1 VDHLW
6 LLRHGETEGESSVRL
21 HGVSDVALDATGREQ
36 MRRAGGVV
44 QTLGIE
50 RVITSPLRRAR
61 DAVGLV
67 LPEWSGPVAVVP
79 DLREI
84 DFGAWEGLTLEE
96 VARVDPAGYTAF
108 LRRDAEFSFPGGD
121 QRLAFRQRIADA
133 AWRELGVAAAPRTLA
148 ILHKG
153 VIKGILAALADLPM
167 EDALEL
173 PVDLG
178 SLHLLTRPTR
188 SRGPWRL
195 VISNATDHLGEFH
208 LRE

>member
-1 VDHLW
+1 MDHLW

-36 MRRAGGVV
+36 MRRAGAVV

-61 DAVGLV
+61 DAVALV
-67 LPEWSGPVAVVP
+67 LPQWSGPVAVVP

-96 VARVDPAGYTAF
+96 VARVDPAGYAAF
-108 LRRDAEFSFPGGD
+108 LRRDAEFTFPGGD

-133 AWRELGVAAAPRTLA
+133 AHRELGAAAAPTTLG

-153 VIKGILAALADLPM
+153 VIKGILAALADLPP
-167 EDALEL
+167 EEALEL
-173 PVDLG
+173 PVELG
-178 SLHLLTRPTR
+178 SLHLLTRPPG

-195 VISNATDHLGEFH
+195 AVSNATEHLGELH
-208 LRE
+208 MQD